1 LSWDLEYDMVIAGSG
16 VGALT
21 AALAANDAGLSV
33 VVFEKSRLIGG
44 ASAITN
50 GEVWIPYNSV
60 ELEEGF
66 KDSESLA
73 EKYFSALSG
82 GLPVYA
88 QVRRSWLQASRS
100 AIIYLKERAGL
111 RWRVIKGLPD
121 VLYGSTDSAL
131 SEGRYLE
138 VEPFDGSVLGSKFE
152 KIQKSLLVPYGI
164 TNEEMLK
171 LPSARAYDRA
181 NAGKK
186 LCQGPGLM
194 AYLIY
199 AAFKRKIEIFCG
211 HKLVRLIKANHKV
224 AGAIIKERNGE
235 IKVKARHALLL
246 SIGGYGWHPKYS
258 LLYEHLPEWHCLL
271 PPTIEGDSLLGAS
284 DVGAAYIPYKVVGG
298 RPGYTVPGEVWFGK
312 PVYRSLI
319 NEAGYPHSIIV
330 NSSGKRFADES
341 NFQQLADRSGS
352 FDRSRG
358 FTNYPFFFIF
368 DEQYRRKYHLGP
380 IGPGEPFPSG
390 LVTSSGTDDGLARK
404 LGIPPSSLTETITNF
419 NVFARKGIDPEF
431 GRGTKA
437 WSRAFSGDPHNRP
450 NPNLGTIDTPPFY
463 GIRLTYVGAGYN
475 AGYMVDVEA
484 RVLNVSGKPIASLC
498 ACGNCV
504 SFFDVGPIYQD
515 GISLAKSMGLGY
527 LAARNATRSA
537 GKQFHEF

>member
-1 LSWDLEYDMVIAGSG
+1 LSWDLEYDMVIVGSG

-21 AALAANDAGLSV
+21 AALAAKDAGLSV
-33 VVFEKSRLIGG
+33 AVFEKSRLIGG

-50 GEVWIPYNSV
+50 GEVWIPYNSI

-66 KDSESLA
+66 RDSESLA
-73 EKYFSALSG
+73 ERYFSALSG
-82 GLPVYA
+82 GLPVSA

-100 AIIYLKERAGL
+100 AIIYLKEEAGL

-121 VLYGSTDSAL
+121 VLYGSADSAL
-131 SEGRYLE
+131 PEGRYLE
-138 VEPFDGSVLGSKFE
+138 VEPFDGSVLGSKL
-152 KIQKSLLVPYGI
+152 KMIQISLLVPYGI
-164 TNEEMLK
+164 TNEEMLNS
-171 LPSARAYDRA
+171 PSARAYNKA
-181 NAGKK
+181 NTGKR

-199 AAFKRKIEIFCG
+199 AAFKRKIEILCG
-211 HKLVRLIKANHKV
+211 HRLVRLMKNDCKV

-258 LLYEHLPEWHCLL
+258 LLFEHLPEWHCLL
-271 PPTIEGDSLLGAS
+271 PPTIEGDSFLVAS

-298 RPGYTVPGEVWFGK
+298 RPGYTVPGELWFGK

-330 NSSGKRFADES
+330 NSSGMRFADES

-368 DEQYRRKYHLGP
+368 DEQYRLKYHLGP

-390 LVTSSGTDDGLARK
+390 LVTSSRTVDGLARK
-404 LGIPPSSLTETITNF
+404 LGIPPSSLVRTITNF

-437 WSRAFSGDPHNRP
+437 WSRAFAGDRHNRP
-450 NPNLGTIDTPPFY
+450 NPNLGTIETPPFY

-475 AGYMVDVEA
+475 AGYIVDTEA
-484 RVLNVSGKPIASLC
+484 RILNVRGEPIPSLY

-504 SFFDVGPIYQD
+504 SFFDIGPIYQD
-515 GISLAKSMGLGY
+515 GISLARSMGLGY
-527 LAARNATRSA
+527 LAARSATKSA
-537 GKQFHEF
+537 GRQFHEF